1 MQLLGKMLG
10 DPNKKELKLIQ
21 PLIDR
26 INEFEADIQQLSDEE
41 LAAKTVEFRAQ
52 LALHLKGGLILE
64 DELLKLFRE
73 ALAKVEPLA
82 EECSDEQLREALTEH
97 RQEIEQKRDPEYT
110 LRDHLRDTLSDCFE
124 KSYESLS
131 PAFDTLRI
139 TRAMDL
145 AEETQEWPDE
155 AKDPQKATLNLL
167 KKAESALES
176 VDEELQG
183 EAFKKAWP
191 KFEEARSTASDKEEG
206 ADERLE
212 ELLGKILTRLRPEI
226 AALKA
231 EAMDEFLPELAKRY
245 KNGKDLDDLLPEA
258 FAVVREAGK
267 RVIHMRHYDV
277 QLIGGVVL
285 HHGKI
290 AEMRTGEGK
299 TLVATLPSY
308 LNALTGKGVHIVTVN
323 DYLARRDADWMGK
336 IHRFLGLTVGVIVN
350 AVEPQTAER
359 RAAYQA
365 DITYGTNNEFGFDYL
380 RDNMVTS
387 LDQTVQHE
395 LNFAIVDEVDNILI
409 DEARTPLIIS
419 GAGQESTDMYAKF
432 ARWATRLKAG
442 DDYTIE
448 EKTRTVI
455 LTDEGI
461 TKIEQVAGVK
471 NIYAEEN
478 ADLPRY
484 MENAIK
490 AQVIFQRDK
499 DYIVKDGEVIIVD
512 EFTGRQMPGRRYS
525 EGLHQAI
532 EAKEGVTVQRENHT
546 LATITFQ
553 NFFRLYSKL
562 AGMTGTAITE
572 AEELHKIYT
581 LEVVAIPTNKPMIR
595 QDSPDYIYR
604 TTEGKFKAVIEE
616 IKERNE
622 LGQPVLVGTTSVEN
636 SELLSHMLEIQGIE
650 HNVLNAKHHER
661 EAQIVAQAGRSHAVT
676 IATNMAGRGTDILLG
691 GNPEGYLDA
700 ILRKHA
706 EHADFI
712 DDMPES
718 NAEERAEKEE
728 AIQQYLANMTEE
740 ERNEIFEEKKRE
752 CEEDRQSVVER
763 GGLYIIGTERHE
775 SRRIDLQLRGRA
787 GRQGDP
793 GSSRFFISLDDE
805 LMRRFGGE
813 RVSKVMEFAGMGD
826 DIPLENK
833 MVSRLIE
840 QSQTRVEG
848 YNFDIRKNVVE
859 YDDVIAKQREVIYA
873 DRRAVLERADMHER
887 VLDMIRSEVTKIV
900 QNHIPS
906 NMVSEEEELEKLFN
920 VLETWMVIPDEVLPE
935 NLHAVKRSELTQ
947 KLVDTFTKHYEAQGG
962 HLDQLATDNPG
973 LGIPTIRDV
982 ERSYTLQVLDRLW
995 MDHIDALDVMR
1006 ASIGFRSIG
1015 QRDPLVEFKNE
1026 AYLMFENLKAQIQ
1039 HYIVDQL
1046 LRLLKG
1052 NITITVKPPQPPKR
1066 KAPRSLRTNAD
1077 VIAKASGQVKSEE
1090 SETPRTA
1097 QRRQSSGNRSNQNGN
1112 GRVLASNSAPR
1123 QPVRIGRNDPCPCG
1137 SGKKYKKC
1145 HGA

>member
-21 PLIDR
+21 PLIDE
-26 INEFEADIQQLSDEE
+26 INALEKDIQQLSDEE
-41 LAAKTVEFRAQ
+41 LAAKTLAFRTD
-52 LALHLKGGLILE
+52 LALYLKGGLILE
-64 DELLKLFRE
+64 DELLNLFRE
-73 ALAKVEPLA
+73 VLTAVESLA
-82 EECSDEQLREALTEH
+82 EKCSEEQVRTALHKH
-97 RQEIEQKRDPEYT
+97 RLNIEQKRDPIYM
-110 LRDHLRDTLSDCFE
+110 LRDHLRDTLSEFFE

-131 PAFDTLRI
+131 PTLDTLRI
-139 TRAMDL
+139 SRAMDI

-155 AKDPQKATLNLL
+155 AADPQKATLELL
-167 KKAESALES
+167 KKAEPVLET
-176 VDEELQG
+176 VDAELQA
-183 EAFKKAWP
+183 EAFQKAWS
-191 KFEEARSTASDKEEG
+191 KFEEVRKAATDKEQG
-206 ADERLE
+206 TDERLE
-212 ELLGKILTRLRPEI
+212 QLLTQLLFTLRPEI
-226 AALKA
+226 VALKA
-231 EAMDEFLPELAKRY
+231 EEMDELLAEIVKRY
-245 KNGKDLDDLLPEA
+245 KGGKTLDDLLPEA

-277 QLIGGVVL
+277 QLIGGIVL

-308 LNALTGKGVHIVTVN
+308 LNALTGKGVHVVTVN
-323 DYLARRDADWMGK
+323 DYLARRDSEWMGK
-336 IHRFLGLTVGVIVN
+336 IHRFLGLSVGVVIN
-350 AVEPQTAER
+350 SVEPQTAER

-380 RDNMVTS
+380 RDNMVVS
-387 LDQTVQHE
+387 LEQTVQSE

-432 ARWATRLKAG
+432 ARWATRLKG
-442 DDYTIE
+442 DTDYNIE

-455 LTDEGI
+455 ITEDGI
-461 TKIEQVAGVK
+461 NKIEKMAGIK

-484 MENAIK
+484 MENALK
-490 AQVIFQRDK
+490 AQIIFQRDK
-499 DYIVKDGEVIIVD
+499 DYIVRDGEVIIVD

-553 NFFRLYSKL
+553 NFFRLYNKL
-562 AGMTGTAITE
+562 AGMTGTALTE
-572 AEELHKIYT
+572 AEELNKIYN
-581 LEVVAIPTNKPMIR
+581 LDVIVIPTNKPMVR
-595 QDSPDYIYR
+595 NDGSDYIYR
-604 TTEGKFKAVIEE
+604 TAEGKFDAVVAE
-616 IKERNE
+616 IIKHNE
-622 LGQPVLVGTTSVEN
+622 VGQPVLVGTTSVEI
-636 SELLSHMLEIQGIE
+636 SEHLAHKLEQAGIP

-661 EAQIVAQAGRSHAVT
+661 EAQIVAQAGQSNTVT

-691 GNPEGYLDA
+691 GNPEGYFDT

-706 EHADFI
+706 EQVDFI
-712 DDMPES
+712 REMPAD
-718 NAEERAEKEE
+718 NAEQRAEKEE
-728 AIQQYLANMTEE
+728 ATQQYLDQMTEE
-740 ERNEIFEEKKRE
+740 EKDALFQAKKKE
-752 CEEDRQSVVER
+752 CELDRKRVIEL

-775 SRRIDLQLRGRA
+775 SRRIDNQLRGRA

-793 GSSRFFISLDDE
+793 GSSRFFISLEDE

-813 RVSKVMEFAGMGD
+813 RVSRVMEFAGMGD

-848 YNFDIRKNVVE
+848 YNFDTRKNVVE

-873 DRRAVLERADMHER
+873 DRRAVLEQADMHQR
-887 VLDMIRSEVTKIV
+887 VLDMIRNEVTKIIHDHV
-900 QNHIPS
+900 PS
-906 NMVSEEEELEKLFN
+906 TMVEEEEQLEKLFTI
-920 VLETWMVIPDEVLPE
+920 LENWMVIPDEALPE
-935 NLHAVKRSELTQ
+935 NMHAVTRNDLVKR
-947 KLVDTFTKHYEAQGG
+947 LVTAFIEHYEKQGKQ
-962 HLDQLATDNPG
+962 LDQLATDNPG
-973 LGIPTIRDV
+973 VGIPTIRDI
-982 ERSYTLQVLDRLW
+982 ERSYTLQVLDKLW

-1006 ASIGFRSIG
+1006 ASIGLRSIG
-1015 QRDPLVEFKNE
+1015 QRDPLVEYKNE

-1052 NITITVKPPQPPKR
+1052 NITITVKPPEPPKR
-1066 KAPRSLRTNAD
+1066 KPQRPVRTNAD
-1077 VIAKASGQVKSEE
+1077 VIAKASGQVKVDER
-1090 SETPRTA
+1090 ETARPP
-1097 QRRQSSGNRSNQNGN
+1097 QRRQNTNAGNK
-1112 GRVLASNSAPR
+1112 GRTYASDI
-1123 QPVRIGRNDPCPCG
+1123 PVRPSTRVGRNDPCPCG